1 MGSRVISSMQP
12 HPSPLGCSDASDAFD
27 ASDASRTSTGALKL
41 HFSTVAYRGLELAEP
56 TDLHPAMGFQG
67 GWEMAEDGHEAF
79 PYCKGLWA
87 QSGFYYPAPL
97 Y

>member
-12 HPSPLGCSDASDAFD
+12 HPSALGCSDTFDAFD

-41 HFSTVAYRGLELAEP
+41 HFSTVAYREVELYEP
-56 TDLHPAMGFQG
+56 TELHAATGIQG